1 MGIIPIMLVEARIDP
16 EIILTRGPILQG
28 ESHEISHLCQNLL
41 LVIHMHIKTCL
52 VNGRSVLRHTLLLNR
67 KRNYI

>member
-1 MGIIPIMLVEARIDP
+1 MEGIKMDEMMENFAH
-16 EIILTRGPILQG
+16 ILQRLP
-28 ESHEISHLCQNLL
+28 IA
-41 LVIHMHIKTCL
+41 TCAYSSSDHSGGTSPFKVQ